1 MDQQFIKGIPFS
13 TLEYAKAI
21 SLLKGWVHEQQ
32 EKPRF
37 V

>member
-21 SLLKGWVHEQQ
+21 SLLKG
-32 EKPRF
+32 
-37 V
+37 